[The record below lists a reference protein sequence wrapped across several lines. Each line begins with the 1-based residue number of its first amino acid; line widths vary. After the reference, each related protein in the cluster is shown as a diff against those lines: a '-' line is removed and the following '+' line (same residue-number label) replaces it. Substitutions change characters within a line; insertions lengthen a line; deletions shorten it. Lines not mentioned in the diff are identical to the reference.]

1 VIACAI
7 VAALCAAA
15 PRAHAAERLC
25 DPSFENCRN
34 QLLSLIDSE
43 LMGIDVAFW
52 FMEDSRYAT
61 HIINRWKAGVP
72 VRLIIDP
79 RANPS
84 YPLNASMLSMFQQAG
99 IPMVKKTSG
108 GIMHWKTMVFAGQNT
123 VEFGSANYSDN
134 AFVPVAPYTNYVSE
148 TVYYTDDAALVN
160 SFKTKFDNLWTDT
173 TNYSAY
179 ANVTSRVRVYPTFT
193 ISADLNFP
201 PGQSYANRVIALE
214 KAETQKIDVNMYRIT
229 QQAHSDAIIAAFRRG
244 VPIRYLGE
252 TREYRD
258 TTRIWV
264 SWNLDRMYAAGVPM
278 KVRLHDGEN
287 HEKVVLLYGQGLTV
301 FGSSNWTSASD
312 NSQQEHNYFT
322 TKTWIFQWFEDQFDR
337 MWNNTNPNGAIES
350 TPFVPGPPDTPSYR
364 SIANGATGVAT
375 TGQRLVWYGGPW
387 AHLYDIYFGTD
398 SSASTLVAANQPL
411 GPSDTTSKTQ
421 SYALPS
427 LQSGTTYYWKIVSK
441 TAAMVSRTGPVW
453 SFTTSGSS
461 SGGQLPVPWLDR
473 DIGSVGVAG
482 SAQFSNGTFTVK
494 ASGADVWGAA
504 DAFHYAYQPWS
515 GDGSIVARVAGVTNT
530 SAWAKAGVMFR
541 ASLDAGSA
549 HAFMLVSAAN
559 GVSFQRRPTAGGTSV
574 STNVAGVTPPRWVR
588 LDRSGNTF
596 TAYYSSDGTSWTL
609 VATDTITMPQDL
621 FVGMAVTSHNNT
633 TLTTATLDSV
643 TVSQGPDT
651 GGLPPPPWLERDI
664 GSVAIAG
671 SAQFANGTFTVKASG
686 ADIWGTADAFHYV
699 YQTWTGDGSIIAR
712 VGSVSNT
719 NAWAKA
725 GVMFRE
731 TTGAG
736 SRHALMLLS
745 AANGVSF
752 LRRGATGGTSVSTTV
767 AGVTAPRWVRL
778 DRSGDTFTAYHSS
791 DGTTWTLVG
800 TDTITMPQ
808 SLLVGL
814 AVTSHNNAALTT
826 ATFTTVT
833 AQ

>member
-1 VIACAI
+1 MRWGREVCDGVIRPRACAAC
-7 VAALCAAA
+7 VLHSQGWPRLAA
-15 PRAHAAERLC
+15 
-25 DPSFENCRN
+25 
-34 QLLSLIDSE
+34 SLPDMKSTRIC
-43 LMGIDVAFW
+43 
-52 FMEDSRYAT
+52 
-61 HIINRWKAGVP
+61 GVQ
-72 VRLIIDP
+72 R
-79 RANPS
+79 R
-84 YPLNASMLSMFQQAG
+84 MR
-99 IPMVKKTSG
+99 
-108 GIMHWKTMVFAGQNT
+108 
-123 VEFGSANYSDN
+123 SAN
-134 AFVPVAPYTNYVSE
+134 
-148 TVYYTDDAALVN
+148 
-160 SFKTKFDNLWTDT
+160 
-173 TNYSAY
+173 
-179 ANVTSRVRVYPTFT
+179 
-193 ISADLNFP
+193 
-201 PGQSYANRVIALE
+201 
-214 KAETQKIDVNMYRIT
+214 
-229 QQAHSDAIIAAFRRG
+229 
-244 VPIRYLGE
+244 
-252 TREYRD
+252 
-258 TTRIWV
+258 
-264 SWNLDRMYAAGVPM
+264 
-278 KVRLHDGEN
+278 
-287 HEKVVLLYGQGLTV
+287 
-301 FGSSNWTSASD
+301 
-312 NSQQEHNYFT
+312 
-322 TKTWIFQWFEDQFDR
+322 
-337 MWNNTNPNGAIES
+337 S

-364 SIANGATGVAT
+364 SIVNGATGVPT

-387 AHLYDIYFGTD
+387 AHVYDIYFGTD

-427 LQSGTTYYWKIVSK
+427 LQAGTTYYWKIVSK

-453 SFTTSGSS
+453 SFTTGGSS

-482 SAQFSNGTFTVK
+482 SAQFSNGTFTVR

-515 GDGSIVARVAGVTNT
+515 GDGSIVARVADVTNT

-559 GVSFQRRPTAGGTSV
+559 GVSFQRRPTTGGTSV
-574 STNVAGVTPPRWVR
+574 GTNVAGVTPPRWVR

-596 TAYYSSDGTSWTL
+596 TASYSSDGTSWTL

-633 TLTTATLDSV
+633 SLSTATLESV

-651 GGLPPPPWLERDI
+651 GGGGPPPPWLEQDI

-671 SAQFANGTFTVKASG
+671 SAQSANGTFTIKASG

-699 YQTWTGDGSIIAR
+699 YQPWTGDGSIIAR
-712 VGSVSNT
+712 VGSVTNT

-752 LRRGATGGTSVSTTV
+752 LRRGATGGTSVSTTI

-791 DGTTWTLVG
+791 DGATWTLVG
-800 TDTITMPQ
+800 TETIAMPA
-808 SLLVGL
+808 SIFVGM
-814 AVTSHNNAALTT
+814 AVTSHNNTALTT
-826 ATFTTVT
+826 ATFTTVANRMRNIFNVANSKITITYTYVALGFAGGPPIPSVTVTVSGVPYDTILTTLMASFFARAGGASTFVNLPTMSVTMTGEDLST
-833 AQ
+833 AGAS